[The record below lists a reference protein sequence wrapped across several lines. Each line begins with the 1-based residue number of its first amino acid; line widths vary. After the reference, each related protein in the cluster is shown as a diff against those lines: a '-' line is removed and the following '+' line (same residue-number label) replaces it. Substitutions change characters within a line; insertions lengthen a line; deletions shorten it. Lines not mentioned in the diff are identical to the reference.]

1 MIKDLGF
8 TTCIINTDADT
19 GDLQVHYPV
28 VRDEENRISIIIL
41 SLYYHHDFLLFDSTY
56 YTFNI
61 YSYNY
66 QHDSSTGVS
75 ASGYSAKVPNKMKPL
90 VIYENTSSTSI
101 TVSFDNSIYDGGM
114 PIL

>member
-1 MIKDLGF
+1 M
-8 TTCIINTDADT
+8 
-19 GDLQVHYPV
+19 
-28 VRDEENRISIIIL
+28 E
-41 SLYYHHDFLLFDSTY
+41 LYYNGSYPYYIFNQAKNFVDSTY

-101 TVSFDNSIYDGGM
+101 TVSFDNSVYDGGM
-114 PIL
+114 PILYYNIYLTIKTVKMLFLRLLKVIKLKLLI